1 MFETLSEAL
10 GLSDTSPQQASIV
23 FGLVVGVLFGIFAQT
38 TGFCLRRAIAGK
50 MSERGSAGGVWAIAL
65 LSALIGTQLMLAY
78 SPVSLADHRFMNAQI
93 PVVALLTGG
102 LLFGIGMVMTR
113 GCISRLT
120 VLTGSGNLRALMVLL
135 LFAVVAHATLKG
147 VLAPLRIWIGSY
159 TWDSSTGGSLV
170 SLPGGQWLYTA
181 LISALLLLI
190 IRRSQASKAL
200 LLGGIM
206 LGALVPLTW
215 WGTGWLLVDDFDPIP
230 LENLSF
236 TLPHTQLAFWTMT
249 SSAVPAS
256 FGVGLIGGVV
266 LASLIMHL
274 LRGQFHWQS
283 FGSVRQTGRYLA
295 GGSLMAV
302 GGVLAGGCTVGA
314 GLSGVSTLSL
324 SAIIALLS
332 ILLGAVIAARSD
344 TASH

>member
-1 MFETLSEAL
+1 MLEILLETL
-10 GLSDTSPQQASIV
+10 GFPDTSPQQASVV
-23 FGLVVGVLFGIFAQT
+23 FGLVIGIFFGIFAQT
-38 TGFCLRRAIAGK
+38 TGFCLRRAIAGEK
-50 MSERGSAGGVWAIAL
+50 SERKSAGGVWAIAL
-65 LSALIGTQLMLAY
+65 LSALIGTQLMLVY

-93 PVVALLTGG
+93 PVLALLTGG
-102 LLFGIGMVMTR
+102 LMFGFGMVLTR

-120 VLTGSGNLRALMVLL
+120 VLTGSGNLRALLVLL

-147 VLAPLRIWIGSY
+147 ILAPLRIWIGSF
-159 TWDSSTGGSLV
+159 TWSSPTGASLA
-170 SLPGGQWLYTA
+170 SLPGGQWLYTG

-190 IRRSQASKAL
+190 IRRSQASKRL
-200 LLGGIM
+200 LFGGTLLG
-206 LGALVPLTW
+206 LLVPLTW

-236 TLPHTQLAFWTMT
+236 TLPHAQLAFWTMAST
-249 SSAVPAS
+249 AVPAS
-256 FGVGLIGGVV
+256 FGVGLIGGVIFG
-266 LASLIMHL
+266 SLMMYL

-283 FGSVRQTGRYLA
+283 FESVRQTGRYLA

-332 ILLGAVIAARSD
+332 IILGAFVAARSD
-344 TASH
+344 STSH